1 MSWSAAPTVSEV
13 HHTFWS
19 VHPNHRSLG
28 SPDRCAALGKGL
40 PVTRRARLLVLP
52 ALLLV
57 GLLGQATPVA
67 ARSREAVQQ
76 PTAVGTG
83 GAAASVDALAT
94 SAAIDILGRGGNA
107 VDAAIAAA
115 AVLGVVEPYSC
126 GIGGGGFLVA
136 YLADEQRVVTID
148 SRETA
153 PAALEPTSFLD
164 PATGAPIPFP
174 EAVTS
179 GLGVGVP
186 GTVRGWDEAL
196 SNYGTMPLARVLAPG
211 IRTALRGF
219 TVDETFASQTA
230 ANLDRFADFSSTR
243 ELFLTADGETPAV
256 GSVLRNPDLAR
267 TYAVIAARGADAFY
281 NGRIA
286 HDIVD
291 TVTDPPLLVG
301 ETRTVRP
308 GAMTTADL
316 AAYVAPE
323 RAPTLVDYR
332 GYEVFGM
339 GPPSS
344 GGSTVSEALQIL
356 EGFELGQAS
365 REEAF
370 HLMSEASALAFAD
383 RGAYLGDPDFVD
395 VPLDGLLSDGFAAQ
409 RRALIAET
417 ASAKPVAPGD
427 PEPFDGAVSVS
438 TAAEGDS
445 TTHLTVSDADANVVS
460 YTFTIEST
468 GGSGIAVPGRGF
480 LLNNELTDFN
490 LTPGTANSPQGGK
503 RPRSSMAPTIVLR
516 DGDPV
521 VALGSPGGATIITT
535 VLQLLVED
543 LELGAG
549 LPEAIAAPRASQR
562 NTATTQAEPEF
573 LASPLRLPL
582 EARGHAFA
590 PTAEIGAATGVAF
603 FDGGRVL
610 AAAEPRRRGG
620 GAAQV
625 TNPD

>member
-1 MSWSAAPTVSEV
+1 MC
-13 HHTFWS
+13 
-19 VHPNHRSLG
+19 RI
-28 SPDRCAALGKGL
+28 GKGM
-40 PVTRRARLLVLP
+40 PVTPRARLLIPL
-52 ALLLV
+52 ALLLT
-57 GLLGQATPVA
+57 GLLAQATPVA
-67 ARSREAVQQ
+67 ALDARGHAALQGAALHGTAVGPRAAVKQ

-94 SAAIDILGRGGNA
+94 STAIDVLRRGGNA

-136 YLADEQRVVTID
+136 YLADERRVVTID

-196 SNYGTMPLARVLAPG
+196 RRYGTMPLSRVLLPG
-211 IRTALRGF
+211 IRTALQGF
-219 TVDETFASQTA
+219 TVDETYASQTA
-230 ANLDRFADFSSTR
+230 ANLERFADFSSTR
-243 ELFLTADGETPAV
+243 ALFLTAAGGVPQV
-256 GSVLRNPDLAR
+256 GSVVRNPELAR
-267 TYAVIAARGADAFY
+267 TYATIAARGPDAFY
-281 NGRIA
+281 EGRIA
-286 HDIVD
+286 HDIVH
-291 TVTDPPLLVG
+291 TVTDPPLLAG

-308 GAMTTADL
+308 GEMTLADL
-316 AAYVAPE
+316 AAYRAPE
-323 RAPTLVDYR
+323 RAPTMVDYR
-332 GYEVFGM
+332 GYQVYGM

-344 GGSTVSEALQIL
+344 GGSTVAEALQIL
-356 EGFELGQAS
+356 EGFDLGQAS
-365 REEAF
+365 RPEAF
-370 HLMSEASALAFAD
+370 HLMLEASALAFAD

-395 VPLDGLLSDGFAAQ
+395 VPLAGLLSDGFAAQ
-409 RRALIAET
+409 RRALIAEG
-417 ASAKPVAPGD
+417 AAAKPVAPGD
-427 PEPFDGAVSVS
+427 PGPFEGAVGVS

-445 TTHLTVSDADANVVS
+445 TTHLTVADADGNVVG

-490 LTPGTANSPQGGK
+490 LTPGTANSPEGGK
-503 RPRSSMAPTIVLR
+503 RPRSSMAPTVVLR
-516 DGDPV
+516 DGVPV

-535 VLQLLVED
+535 VLQILLDD
-543 LELGAG
+543 LDLGAD
-549 LPEAIAAPRASQR
+549 LPAAIAAPRASQR
-562 NTATTQAEPEF
+562 NAPVTQAEPEF
-573 LASPLRLPL
+573 LASDLRAPL
-582 EARGHAFA
+582 EARGHVFA
-590 PTAEIGAATGVAF
+590 ATPEIGAATGIAF
-603 FDGGRVL
+603 LDDGRVL

-620 GAAQV
+620 GAARV
-625 TNPD
+625 EHPD